1 MTDISDKLKN
11 ANLYIDDVKLV
22 NKDYIPNLQEATQ
35 QVKETVDNSNTV
47 EVPTMDGSTRVIDIN
62 SMLSLLDGKK
72 KGPNMV
78 SEERYQKGLLVNEA
92 DRMNP
97 KQATE
102 WLQKTLGI
110 TPEIV
115 QSVIDI
121 TEAGQAVVGRVTEDS
136 ILLSE
141 LAPEGTEYHEAWHRV
156 SQLLISPKKRDR
168 LYK

>member
-35 QVKETVDNSNTV
+35 RVKETVDNSNTV
-47 EVPTMDGSTRVIDIN
+47 EVPTTDGGTRVIDIN

-78 SEERYQKGLLVNEA
+78 SEEHYQKGLLTNEA

-102 WLQKTLGI
+102 WL
-110 TPEIV
+110 
-115 QSVIDI
+115 
-121 TEAGQAVVGRVTEDS
+121 
-136 ILLSE
+136 
-141 LAPEGTEYHEAWHRV
+141 
-156 SQLLISPKKRDR
+156 
-168 LYK
+168 